1 LKEGVMAKVSKNIS
15 INAPVSKVFSFVT
28 SPENWTKYVTSL
40 VDVKDVSSPKVET
53 GTTFRWTYRM
63 LGMNFHGKGQ
73 VTENIKNKKFG
84 MKMEGSFPI
93 TETYNF
99 SSDDKGT
106 ELSVEVEYEMPGKIM
121 SVVANKG
128 LVEKI
133 NKKEAENVLD
143 KIKLLCEES

>member
-1 LKEGVMAKVSKNIS
+1 MAKVSKKIS
-15 INAPVSKVFSFVT
+15 INAPVSKVFNFIT
-28 SPENWTKYVTSL
+28 SPDNWTKYVTSL
-40 VDVKDVSSPKVET
+40 VDVKDVSSDDVKP

-73 VTENIKNKKFG
+73 VTENIRNKKFG

-99 SSDDKGT
+99 NSDDKGT

>member
-1 LKEGVMAKVSKNIS
+1 MAKVSKNIS

-40 VDVKDVSSPKVET
+40 VDVKDVSSPKVEP

-106 ELSVEVEYEMPGKIM
+106 ELYVEVEYDMPGKIM
-121 SVVANKG
+121 GVIANKG
-128 LVEKI
+128 LMEKI
-133 NKKEAENVLD
+133 NKKEAETVLG
-143 KIKLLCEES
+143 KIKLLCEAM